1 MKTKHP
7 TNHLLILVFVLGL
20 FGTTRGTAQSDGP
33 APAEGTATSDKKA
46 KDKAA
51 DDVESDFPPVPDTPG
66 VRKKFS
72 KDEVNRICAQVEGRI
87 IAFYDDIYKVE
98 HCQRRPLRDNKTV
111 YNMQRGGTRVQ
122 DVDSDVVAAL
132 PEGEPLDEATSLKNA
147 RGCGKLE
154 GHYIT
159 YSNVDVYFV
168 EKCKK
173 RIFPDWMTY
182 IEHREHR
189 QDKKGEI
196 LALSAIEFENIAT
209 GKPIGSVVDALFA
222 KMLSGEAG
230 VEVIPIDEA
239 CAGLEGRIA
248 SYYSYVYRVEKCRK
262 REIKNSE
269 LYLKKLGVDNV
280 LVYEM
285 SSEQWLSLPNGAP
298 ITAKPD
304 VEPQAPLEFKP
315 KWRQR

>member
-1 MKTKHP
+1 MKSKY
-7 TNHLLILVFVLGL
+7 LITQSFISVLTLGQSL
-20 FGTTRGTAQSDGP
+20 TSPSLAQSESSP
-33 APAEGTATSDKKA
+33 PSEVAPATDKT
-46 KDKAA
+46 KDKAVN
-51 DDVESDFPPVPDTPG
+51 DVESDFPPVPDTPG

-98 HCQRRPLRDNKTV
+98 KCQRRPLRDNKTV

-122 DVDSDVVAAL
+122 DVDSDIIAAL

-159 YSNVDVYFV
+159 YSNVDVYFI

-182 IEHREHR
+182 IEHRERR

-196 LALSAIEFENIAT
+196 LALSAIEFENIPT
-209 GKPIGSVVDALFA
+209 GNPIGSVVDAMFA
-222 KMLSGEAG
+222 RMLSGEAG

-269 LYLKKLGVDNV
+269 LFLKKLGVDKV